1 MENMHHPTSMGMM
14 WLAVSEQT
22 DPGFL
27 SRVVAQLQLLPQ
39 VSRVWVVP
47 EQAQLEVIF
56 QQPAPE
62 LLRQIHRALQVL
74 RQEPVPGGRLS

>member
-1 MENMHHPTSMGMM
+1 MGMM

-22 DPGFL
+22 GPDFL
-27 SRVVAQLQLLPQ
+27 PRAVAQLQLLP
-39 VSRVWVVP
+39 RVARVRVVP

-74 RQEPVPGGRLS
+74 RQEPVPSGRLS